1 MTRSAH
7 ARPSVPSCTTQ
18 YPSHCSSYT
27 RSGDAQPVR
36 RSSLAYL
43 YGCAA
48 ADSQP
53 HSAAS
58 TALDGAAALRRFA
71 AGVCG
76 HHLEYASTAGS

>member
-1 MTRSAH
+1 M
-7 ARPSVPSCTTQ
+7 
-18 YPSHCSSYT
+18 
-27 RSGDAQPVR
+27 R

-58 TALDGAAALRRFA
+58 TALMALRRCD
-71 AGVCG
+71 GPLRVCV
-76 HHLEYASTAGS
+76 AVTSSTRVRRARSTLVCSG